1 MKYCSKCMNPI
12 EETDVECPFC
22 GTALNAEIPSHH
34 LAPGTILNNKFM
46 VGAALGEGGFGITY
60 IGRDTKLDMKVAI
73 KEYYPNGYVNRS
85 NTISPAVNSSTS
97 GERKDFF
104 DTGRERFLREAQILA
119 KFSGSTG
126 IVDVRDFFE
135 ENNTAYIVMEY
146 LDGQTLKE
154 YLKNKGTLTPE
165 QTIRLLMPVM
175 ESLKKVHTQGLIHRD
190 ISPDNIMLVDGHVK
204 LLDFGAARNVSA
216 TANKS
221 LSVMLKPGYAPEEQ
235 YRSKGN
241 QGPWTDV
248 YALCATMYKCIT
260 GITPDDST
268 QRVFSDE
275 LKTPSA
281 LGVNI
286 DPVIEEALLKGLNV
300 MQTDRYQNIDE
311 LLNGLKGI
319 NMVVDDD
326 SKTVYGG
333 VPAIEDEKPTEY
345 RVHGSEDNHF
355 SYNRDVTLSEPH
367 KEPTEGKQKKSELI
381 KHKESERAEKIEK
394 PISNT
399 PINGGTPSNAPI
411 KRSRKDK
418 KKKKRLGIILL
429 PTVLI
434 IVAIVGISTIF
445 GVLNS
450 VTIGGKK
457 VSKNDT
463 CIVLADVTVTVDDM
477 KAIISM
483 GKLESILFSNCVIDN
498 STIKYLSDIPAPITQ
513 LTIRECSGFDDYS
526 SISDIKYLRYLYIE
540 GCNLTNEQ
548 LKGIEFENIEY
559 LQKVD
564 LSENTELSD
573 LTPLSSVK
581 LLSEIAVDKT
591 SVRDFSALKECE
603 ALQCVSAK
611 DCGITDIS
619 SITNKAIS
627 HLYLNNN
634 EISDISS
641 FANFEILSTLE
652 ISNNKIS
659 DISALADHKL
669 LTTLYLDGN
678 QIYSISDLDSTPSLT
693 WLQISD
699 NHISSLLPLT
709 NAEKLGYLYVNRNK
723 LTNLDGL
730 ENALQLKVLQAT
742 DNNIENING
751 IKNCTILEEFNI
763 NSNKV
768 SDISLLGKSV
778 ASLEKV
784 FFNGNNVTDISCLTN
799 TGKLEYLS
807 FDNNKVDTLD
817 SLENSTALLAISA
830 EYNEIESMAG
840 LANSTKLKYIYL
852 SHNKIIDMAPIA
864 NLAPRAENDFAVIDL
879 SSNQIKE
886 FKVNADKK
894 YTYLAVYNNPIKS
907 FSKVTEIDGTYFL
920 FSYVDGMDLT
930 GFKDAFNY
938 YNIIDCPTDK
948 QVSVENAIYD
958 CEYISVTSG
967 VTFSTVEEADKQT
980 RDAKNAVLLGSTTPE
995 EESAE

>member
-22 GTALNAEIPSHH
+22 GSVINAEIPSHH
-34 LAPGTILNNKFM
+34 LAPGTILNNKFL

-85 NTISPAVNSSTS
+85 NTISPAVNISPS
-97 GERKDFF
+97 GERKEFF

-146 LDGQTLKE
+146 LDGQTLKD
-154 YLKNKGTLTPE
+154 YLKDKGTLTPE

-175 ESLKKVHTQGLIHRD
+175 ESLKKIHTQGLIHRD

-216 TANKS
+216 AANKS
-221 LSVMLKPGYAPEEQ
+221 LSVTLKPGYAPEEQ
-235 YRSKGN
+235 YRSKGD

-281 LGVNI
+281 LGINI

-300 MQTDRYQNIDE
+300 MQKDRYQNIDE

-319 NMVVDDD
+319 NTVGDDD
-326 SKTVYGG
+326 SKTIYGG
-333 VPAIEDEKPTEY
+333 VPAVEDDKPTEY
-345 RVHGSEDNHF
+345 RAPGSEDKTF
-355 SYNRDVTLSEPH
+355 SGNRDVTHSEPK
-367 KEPTEGKQKKSELI
+367 KEPTEDKQKEPERVEY
-381 KHKESERAEKIEK
+381 KESERAEKIEK

-399 PINGGTPSNAPI
+399 PVNGDNSSNDPI
-411 KRSRKDK
+411 KKPRKEK
-418 KKKKRLGIILL
+418 KKKKRLVIILL
-429 PTVLI
+429 SAVLV

-445 GVLNS
+445 GALNS
-450 VTIGGKK
+450 VTIGGEK

-463 CIVLADVTVTVDDM
+463 RVVVDNVTVTVDDM

-498 STIKYLSDIPAPITQ
+498 STIKYLSDISAPITK
-513 LTIRECSGFDDYS
+513 LDIRDCSGFDDYS
-526 SISDIKYLRYLYIE
+526 SISDLKYLRYLYITE
-540 GCNLTNEQ
+540 CNLTNEQ
-548 LKGIEFENIEY
+548 LKGIKFENKEY
-559 LQKVD
+559 LQEVD
-564 LSENTELSD
+564 LSENAELSD

-581 LLSEIAVDKT
+581 LLNKITVDKT

-603 ALQCVSAK
+603 ILQYVSAQ
-611 DCGITDIS
+611 DCGIIDVS
-619 SITNKAIS
+619 SLTNKAIS

-641 FANFEILSTLE
+641 FANFEAIRTLE

-659 DISALADHKL
+659 DISALADHKF

-678 QIYSISDLDSTPSLT
+678 QINSISALDSTPSLT

-699 NHISSLLPLT
+699 NQIPSLAPLS
-709 NAEKLGYLYVNRNK
+709 NAEQLGYLYVNRNK

-730 ENALQLKVLQAT
+730 ENALKLKVLQAT
-742 DNNIENING
+742 ENEIENING
-751 IKNCTILEEFNI
+751 IANCTILEEFNI
-763 NSNKV
+763 NANKV
-768 SDISLLGKSV
+768 SDISLLKKSAATLV
-778 ASLEKV
+778 RV
-784 FFNGNNVTDISCLTN
+784 FFNGNSVSDISCFEDAS
-799 TGKLEYLS
+799 KLEYLS
-807 FDNNKVDTLD
+807 FDYNKVTTLD
-817 SLENSTALLAISA
+817 SLSKSTALVAISA
-830 EYNEIESMAG
+830 EYNEITSMEG
-840 LANSTKLKYIYL
+840 LVNSTKLKYIYL
-852 SHNKIIDMAPIA
+852 PHNNIESMTPVA

-879 SSNQIKE
+879 SSNNISELSLTSNKE
-886 FKVNADKK
+886 
-894 YTYLAVYNNPIKS
+894 YSYLAVYNNPITS
-907 FSKVTEIDGTYFL
+907 FAKVAEVKGRYFL

-930 GFKDAFNY
+930 GFDKAFNY
-938 YNIIDCPTDK
+938 YNVIDCPKDK
-948 QVSVENAIYD
+948 QVTVEGSIKD
-958 CEYISVTSG
+958 IDVISITSG
-967 VTFSTVEEADKQT
+967 VTFSTVEEADQQT
-980 RDAKNAVLLGSTTPE
+980 RDAKNTILLGSTAPK

>member
-22 GTALNAEIPSHH
+22 GASRNAEIPSHH

-85 NTISPAVNSSTS
+85 NTISPVVNSSTS

-104 DTGRERFLREAQILA
+104 DAGRDRFLREAQILA

-235 YRSKGN
+235 YRSKGD

-275 LKTPSA
+275 LKNPSA
-281 LGVNI
+281 LGISI
-286 DPVIEEALLKGLNV
+286 DPVIEKAILKGLSV
-300 MQTDRYQNIDE
+300 MQKDRYQNIDE
-311 LLNGLKGI
+311 LLNGFKGI
-319 NMVVDDD
+319 NTSDNDD
-326 SKTVYGG
+326 SKTIYGG
-333 VPAIEDEKPTEY
+333 AQPVEDDKPTEY
-345 RVHGSEDNHF
+345 RAPESEGKTIAG
-355 SYNRDVTLSEPH
+355 NRDVTAPEPKREPV
-367 KEPTEGKQKKSELI
+367 KEPK
-381 KHKESERAEKIEK
+381 KIEK
-394 PISNT
+394 KDPVKIEKKETPISNT
-399 PINGGTPSNAPI
+399 PANGSSTDANTKP
-411 KRSRKDK
+411 KKDK
-418 KKKKRLGIILL
+418 KKKKRLGIILMSA
-429 PTVLI
+429 VLG
-434 IVAIVGISTIF
+434 IVAIIAISTIF
-445 GVLNS
+445 GALNS
-450 VTIGGKK
+450 TTIGGEK
-457 VSKNDT
+457 VNKSDT
-463 CIVLADVTVTVDDM
+463 RVQLYDVTVTVDDM
-477 KAIISM
+477 KSIIAM
-483 GKLESILFSNCVIDN
+483 GKLEQLSIHNCVIDN
-498 STIKYLSDIPAPITQ
+498 STIKYLSDISAP
-513 LTIRECSGFDDYS
+513 LTSLYIHECTGFDDYS
-526 SISDIKYLRYLYIE
+526 SISDLKYLQYLSIT

-548 LKGIEFENIEY
+548 LKGINFENKEY
-559 LQKVD
+559 LHDIDVSENPD
-564 LSENTELSD
+564 LSDLSPLGSLKVLSD
-573 LTPLSSVK
+573 LT
-581 LLSEIAVDKT
+581 VDKT
-591 SVRDFSALKECE
+591 AVRDFSALKDCE
-603 ALQCVSAK
+603 VLRVVSAQN
-611 DCGITDIS
+611 CGITDIS
-619 SITNKAIS
+619 TLSNKAIGY
-627 HLYLNNN
+627 LYLNNN
-634 EISDISS
+634 EIADISS
-641 FANFEILSTLE
+641 FVNFEGLSTLE
-652 ISNNKIS
+652 IVNNKIT
-659 DISALADHKL
+659 DISSLADHKVL
-669 LTTLYLDGN
+669 STLHLDGN
-678 QIYSISDLDSTPSLT
+678 QITDISALGSTPYLS

-699 NHISSLLPLT
+699 NQITSLQPLT
-709 NAEKLGYLYVNRNK
+709 NASRLGYLYANRNK

-730 ENALQLKVLQAT
+730 ENALNLKILQAT
-742 DNNIENING
+742 ENQIENING
-751 IKNCTILEEFNI
+751 ITNCTILEQFNI

-768 SDISLLGKSV
+768 SDISLLGKS
-778 ASLEKV
+778 AATLERV
-784 FFNGNNVTDISCLTN
+784 FFNGNNVSDISCLAN
-799 TGKLEYLS
+799 TSKLEYLS
-807 FDNNKVDTLD
+807 FDYNKVTNLD
-817 SLENSTALLAISA
+817 SLKNSTELLAISA

-852 SHNKIIDMAPIA
+852 PHNKINDMTPVSK
-864 NLAPRAENDFAVIDL
+864 LAPRAENDFAVIDL
-879 SSNQIKE
+879 SSNNIPELKLTS
-886 FKVNADKK
+886 DKK

-907 FSKVTEIDGTYFL
+907 FSSVANVDGSYFL

-930 GFKDAFNY
+930 GFDEAFGV
-938 YNIIDCPTDK
+938 YNVIDCPKDK
-948 QVSVENAIYD
+948 QVSVRNSILKEDVVY
-958 CEYISVTSG
+958 VTRD
-967 VTFSTVEEADKQT
+967 VLFSTVEEADEQT
-980 RDAKNAVLLGSTTPE
+980 RNAKNSILLGSTAPE
-995 EESAE
+995 KESAE

>member
-235 YRSKGN
+235 YRSKGD

-281 LGVNI
+281 LGISI
-286 DPVIEEALLKGLNV
+286 DPVIEKALLKGLNV
-300 MQTDRYQNIDE
+300 MQKDRYQSIDE
-311 LLNGLKGI
+311 LLNGFKGI
-319 NMVVDDD
+319 NSITDDD

-333 VPAIEDEKPTEY
+333 ALPVEDDKPTEY
-345 RVHGSEDNHF
+345 RAQGANDRTIAG
-355 SYNRDVTLSEPH
+355 NRDVTTSDPKKVSPKEPEKVEH
-367 KEPTEGKQKKSELI
+367 KEPKKVE
-381 KHKESERAEKIEK
+381 KKET

-399 PINGGTPSNAPI
+399 PINGGSTSSDPI
-411 KRSRKDK
+411 KKPKRDRKKHK
-418 KKKKRLGIILL
+418 KLGIILMSA
-429 PTVLI
+429 VLVV
-434 IVAIVGISTIF
+434 VAIIGISTIF
-445 GVLNS
+445 NALNS
-450 VTIGGKK
+450 ATIGGEK

-463 CIVLADVTVTVDDM
+463 RVQLYDVTVTVDDM
-477 KAIISM
+477 KTIISM
-483 GKLESILFSNCVIDN
+483 GKLEQLSIHNCVIDN
-498 STIKYLSDIPAPITQ
+498 STIKYLSDISAP
-513 LTIRECSGFDDYS
+513 LTSLYIHNCTGFDDYS
-526 SISDIKYLRYLYIE
+526 SISELKYLQYLSIT

-548 LKGIEFENIEY
+548 LKAINFENKEY
-559 LQKVD
+559 LQNVD

-573 LTPLSSVK
+573 ISPLGTLKALSDLT
-581 LLSEIAVDKT
+581 VDKT
-591 SVRDFSALKECE
+591 AVRDFSALKDCE
-603 ALQCVSAK
+603 ILRIVSAQN
-611 DCGITDIS
+611 CGITDIS
-619 SITNKAIS
+619 TLTNKAIGY
-627 HLYLNNN
+627 LYLNNN
-634 EISDISS
+634 DISDISS
-641 FANFEILSTLE
+641 FEIFEALSTLE
-652 ISNNKIS
+652 IINNKIT
-659 DISALADHKL
+659 DISALADHKVL
-669 LTTLYLDGN
+669 STLHLDGN
-678 QIYSISDLDSTPSLT
+678 QITDISALGSTPYLS

-699 NHISSLLPLT
+699 NQITSLQPLS
-709 NAEKLGYLYVNRNK
+709 NASKLGYLYANRNK

-730 ENALQLKVLQAT
+730 ENALNLKILQAT
-742 DNNIENING
+742 ENQIENING
-751 IKNCTILEEFNI
+751 ITNCTILEQFNI

-768 SDISLLGKSV
+768 SDISLLGKS
-778 ASLEKV
+778 AATLERV
-784 FFNGNNVTDISCLTN
+784 FFNGNNVSDISCLAN
-799 TGKLEYLS
+799 TSKLEYLS
-807 FDNNKVDTLD
+807 FDYNKVTTLD
-817 SLENSTALLAISA
+817 SLKNSTALLAISA

-852 SHNKIIDMAPIA
+852 PHNKINDMTPVA
-864 NLAPRAENDFAVIDL
+864 NLAPRAENDFAVIDI
-879 SSNQIKE
+879 SSNNISELKLTS
-886 FKVNADKK
+886 DKK

-907 FSKVTEIDGTYFL
+907 FTPVASADGSYFL

-930 GFKDAFNY
+930 GFDEAFGV
-938 YNIIDCPTDK
+938 YNVIDCPKDK
-948 QVSVENAIYD
+948 QVSVRNSILMKDVVY
-958 CEYISVTSG
+958 VTRD
-967 VTFSTVEEADKQT
+967 VLFSTVEEADEQT
-980 RDAKNAVLLGSTTPE
+980 RNAKNSILLGSTAPE

>member
-22 GTALNAEIPSHH
+22 GTTLNADVPSHH

-104 DTGRERFLREAQILA
+104 DTGRDRFLREAQILA

-235 YRSKGN
+235 YRSKGD

-281 LGVNI
+281 LGISI
-286 DPVIEEALLKGLNV
+286 DPVIEKALLKGLNV
-300 MQTDRYQNIDE
+300 MQKDRYQSIDE
-311 LLNGLKGI
+311 LLNGFKGI
-319 NMVVDDD
+319 NTVVDDD

-333 VPAIEDEKPTEY
+333 AQPVEDDKPTEY
-345 RVHGSEDNHF
+345 RTTDSE
-355 SYNRDVTLSEPH
+355 SKTAVGNRDVTTSEPKKKPV
-367 KEPTEGKQKKSELI
+367 KEPV
-381 KHKESERAEKIEK
+381 KIEK
-394 PISNT
+394 KEPIKVEKKETPISNT
-399 PINGGTPSNAPI
+399 PASGSTSDANKQP
-411 KRSRKDK
+411 KKDK
-418 KKKKRLGIILL
+418 KKKKRLGMILMSA
-429 PTVLI
+429 VLVV
-434 IVAIVGISTIF
+434 VAIIAISTIF
-445 GVLNS
+445 GALNS
-450 VTIGGKK
+450 TTIGGEK
-457 VSKNDT
+457 VDKNET
-463 CIVLADVTVTVDDM
+463 RVSLYDVTVTVDDM
-477 KAIISM
+477 KSIISM
-483 GKLESILFSNCVIDN
+483 GKLEKISFSNCVIDN
-498 STIKYLSDIPAPITQ
+498 STIKYLSDISAPVTQ
-513 LTIRECSGFDDYS
+513 LVLRECSGFDDYS
-526 SISDIKYLRYLYIE
+526 SISDLKYLQYLYIT

-548 LKGIEFENIEY
+548 LASIKFDNKEY
-559 LQKVD
+559 LNFVD
-564 LSENTELSD
+564 LSENESLSD
-573 LTPLSSVK
+573 LSPLSSVK
-581 LLSEIAVDKT
+581 LLGELVVDNT
-591 SVRDFSALKECE
+591 AVRDFSVLKDCE
-603 ALQCVSAK
+603 VLHNVSAK
-611 DCGITDIS
+611 KCGITDIS
-619 SITNKAIS
+619 TLTNKAIS
-627 HLYLNNN
+627 YLYLDDN

-641 FANFEILSTLE
+641 FANFEALRHLE
-652 ISNNKIS
+652 ICNNKIT
-659 DISALADHKL
+659 DISALEDRKL
-669 LTTLYLDGN
+669 LSTLYLDGN
-678 QIYSISDLDSTPSLT
+678 QITDISALATTPSLS

-699 NHISSLLPLT
+699 NQISSLAPLS
-709 NAEKLGYLYVNRNK
+709 NAEQLGYLYVNRNK
-723 LTNLDGL
+723 LTSLDGL
-730 ENALQLKVLQAT
+730 ENALKLKILQAT
-742 DNNIENING
+742 ENQIENING
-751 IKNCTILEEFNI
+751 IINCTILEQFNI
-763 NSNKV
+763 NANKV
-768 SDISLLGKSV
+768 SDISLLGKSNATLV
-778 ASLEKV
+778 KV
-784 FFNGNNVTDISCLTN
+784 FFNNNNVSDISCLAN
-799 TGKLEYLS
+799 TSKLEYLS
-807 FDNNKVDTLD
+807 FDYNKVTTLD
-817 SLENSTALLAISA
+817 SLKNSTALLAISA

-852 SHNKIIDMAPIA
+852 PHNKINDMTPVA
-864 NLAPRAENDFAVIDL
+864 NLAPRAENDFAAIDL
-879 SSNQIKE
+879 SSNQITE
-886 FKVNADKK
+886 LKVTADKK

-907 FSKVTEIDGTYFL
+907 FSKVSEIDGTYFL
-920 FSYVDGMDLT
+920 FSYVDGMDFT

-938 YNIIDCPTDK
+938 YNIVDCPKDK
-948 QVSVENAIYD
+948 QVTVENAID
-958 CEYISVTSG
+958 DSEYISITSG
-967 VTFSTVEEADKQT
+967 ITFSTVEDADKQT
-980 RDAKNAVLLGSTTPE
+980 RDAKNSVLLGSTAPE
-995 EESAE
+995 ETEE

>member
-104 DTGRERFLREAQILA
+104 DAGRERFLREAQILA

-146 LDGQTLKE
+146 LDGQTLKD

-235 YRSKGN
+235 YRSKGD

-260 GITPDDST
+260 GVTPDDST

-281 LGVNI
+281 LGISI
-286 DPVIEEALLKGLNV
+286 DPVIEQALLKGLNV
-300 MQTDRYQNIDE
+300 MQKDRYQNIDE
-311 LLNGLKGI
+311 LLNGFKGI
-319 NMVVDDD
+319 NTVADDD

-333 VPAIEDEKPTEY
+333 VPVVEEDKPTEY
-345 RVHGSEDNHF
+345 RAPGSE
-355 SYNRDVTLSEPH
+355 SKTVSGNRDVTASEPK
-367 KEPTEGKQKKSELI
+367 KEPAKEPVKVEGKEPERVEKK
-381 KHKESERAEKIEK
+381 A
-394 PISNT
+394 PQISNT
-399 PINGGTPSNAPI
+399 PVSGSSASNDPI
-411 KRSRKDK
+411 KKTKKDK
-418 KKKKRLGIILL
+418 KKNKKIGIILMSA
-429 PTVLI
+429 VLV
-434 IVAIVGISTIF
+434 IVAIIGISTIF
-445 GVLNS
+445 GALNS
-450 VTIGGKK
+450 ATIGGEK
-457 VSKNDT
+457 VDKNDT
-463 CIVLADVTVTVDDM
+463 RVSLYDVTVTVDDM
-477 KAIISM
+477 KSIISM
-483 GKLESILFSNCVIDN
+483 GKLEQLRFSNCVIDN
-498 STIKYLSDIPAPITQ
+498 STIKYLSDISAPITS
-513 LTIRECSGFDDYS
+513 LSIRECTGFDDYS
-526 SISDIKYLRYLYIE
+526 SISDLKYLQELYIT

-548 LKGIEFENIEY
+548 LASIKFDNKEY
-559 LQKVD
+559 LNFVD
-564 LSENTELSD
+564 LSENESLSD
-573 LTPLSSVK
+573 LSPLSSVK
-581 LLSEIAVDKT
+581 LLGQLVVDKT
-591 SVRDFSALKECE
+591 SVRDFSALKDCE
-603 ALQCVSAK
+603 VLHNVSAK
-611 DCGITDIS
+611 ECGITDIS
-619 SITNKAIS
+619 TLTNKAIS
-627 HLYLNNN
+627 YLYLDDN

-641 FANFEILSTLE
+641 FANFEALRNLEICNNKITDISALTDRKLLSTLHLDGNQ
-652 ISNNKIS
+652 IT
-659 DISALADHKL
+659 DISALA
-669 LTTLYLDGN
+669 T
-678 QIYSISDLDSTPSLT
+678 TPSLS

-699 NHISSLLPLT
+699 NQISSLAPLS
-709 NAEKLGYLYVNRNK
+709 NVEQLGYLYVNRNK
-723 LTNLDGL
+723 LTSLDGL
-730 ENALQLKVLQAT
+730 ENALKLKVLQAT
-742 DNNIENING
+742 ENQIENING
-751 IKNCTILEEFNI
+751 ITNCTILEQFNI
-763 NSNKV
+763 NANKV
-768 SDISLLGKSV
+768 SDISLLEKS
-778 ASLEKV
+778 AATLERV
-784 FFNGNNVTDISCLTN
+784 FFNGNNVSDISCLAN
-799 TGKLEYLS
+799 TDKLEYLS
-807 FDNNKVDTLD
+807 FDYNKVTTLD
-817 SLENSTALLAISA
+817 SLKNSTALLAISA

-852 SHNKIIDMAPIA
+852 PHNKIDDMTPVA

-879 SSNQIKE
+879 SSNNISELKLTS
-886 FKVNADKK
+886 DKK

-907 FSKVTEIDGTYFL
+907 FSPVANADGSYFL

-930 GFKDAFNY
+930 GFDEAFGV
-938 YNIIDCPTDK
+938 YNVIDCPKDK
-948 QVSVENAIYD
+948 QVSVRNSILMEDVVY
-958 CEYISVTSG
+958 VTRD
-967 VTFSTVEEADKQT
+967 VMFSTVEEADEQT
-980 RDAKNAVLLGSTTPE
+980 RNAKNSILLGSTAPE
-995 EESAE
+995 KTEE

>member
-22 GTALNAEIPSHH
+22 GASRNAEIPSHH

-85 NTISPAVNSSTS
+85 NTISPVVNSSTS

-104 DTGRERFLREAQILA
+104 DAGRDRFLREAQILA

-235 YRSKGN
+235 YRSKGD

-275 LKTPSA
+275 LKNPSA
-281 LGVNI
+281 LGISI
-286 DPVIEEALLKGLNV
+286 DPVIEKAILKGLSV
-300 MQTDRYQNIDE
+300 MQKDRYQNIDE
-311 LLNGLKGI
+311 LLNGFKGI
-319 NMVVDDD
+319 NTSDNDD
-326 SKTVYGG
+326 SKTIYGG
-333 VPAIEDEKPTEY
+333 AQPVEDDKPTEY
-345 RVHGSEDNHF
+345 RAPESEGKTIAG
-355 SYNRDVTLSEPH
+355 NRDVTATEPKREPV
-367 KEPTEGKQKKSELI
+367 KEPK
-381 KHKESERAEKIEK
+381 KIEK
-394 PISNT
+394 KDPVKIEKKETPISNT
-399 PINGGTPSNAPI
+399 PANGSSTDANTKP
-411 KRSRKDK
+411 KKDK
-418 KKKKRLGIILL
+418 KKKKRLGIILMSA
-429 PTVLI
+429 VLG
-434 IVAIVGISTIF
+434 IVAIIAISTIF
-445 GVLNS
+445 GALNS
-450 VTIGGKK
+450 TTIGGEK
-457 VSKNDT
+457 VNKSDT
-463 CIVLADVTVTVDDM
+463 RVQLYDVTVTVDDM
-477 KAIISM
+477 KSIIAM
-483 GKLESILFSNCVIDN
+483 GKLEQLSIHNCVIDN
-498 STIKYLSDIPAPITQ
+498 STIKYLSDISAP
-513 LTIRECSGFDDYS
+513 LTSLYIHECTGFDDYS
-526 SISDIKYLRYLYIE
+526 SISDLKYLQYLSIT

-548 LKGIEFENIEY
+548 LKGINFENKEY
-559 LQKVD
+559 LHDIDVSENPD
-564 LSENTELSD
+564 LSDLSPLGSLKVLSD
-573 LTPLSSVK
+573 LT
-581 LLSEIAVDKT
+581 VDKT
-591 SVRDFSALKECE
+591 AVRDFSALKDCE
-603 ALQCVSAK
+603 VLRVVSAQN
-611 DCGITDIS
+611 CGITDIS
-619 SITNKAIS
+619 TLSNKAIGY
-627 HLYLNNN
+627 LYLNNN
-634 EISDISS
+634 EIADISS
-641 FANFEILSTLE
+641 FVNFEGLSTLE
-652 ISNNKIS
+652 IVNNKIT
-659 DISALADHKL
+659 DISSLADHKVL
-669 LTTLYLDGN
+669 STLHLDGN
-678 QIYSISDLDSTPSLT
+678 QITDISALGSTPYLS

-699 NHISSLLPLT
+699 NQITSLQPLT
-709 NAEKLGYLYVNRNK
+709 NASRLGYLYANRNK

-730 ENALQLKVLQAT
+730 ENALNLKILQAT
-742 DNNIENING
+742 ENQIENING
-751 IKNCTILEEFNI
+751 ITNCTILEQFNI

-768 SDISLLGKSV
+768 SDISLLGKS
-778 ASLEKV
+778 AATLERV
-784 FFNGNNVTDISCLTN
+784 FFNGNNVSDISCLAN
-799 TGKLEYLS
+799 TSKLEYLS
-807 FDNNKVDTLD
+807 FDYNKVTNLD
-817 SLENSTALLAISA
+817 SLKNSTELLAISA

-852 SHNKIIDMAPIA
+852 PHNKINDMTPVSK
-864 NLAPRAENDFAVIDL
+864 LAPRAENDFAVIDL
-879 SSNQIKE
+879 SSNNIPELKLTS
-886 FKVNADKK
+886 DKK

-907 FSKVTEIDGTYFL
+907 FSSVANVDGSYFL

-930 GFKDAFNY
+930 GFDEAFGV
-938 YNIIDCPTDK
+938 YNVIDCPKDK
-948 QVSVENAIYD
+948 QVSVRNSILKEDVVY
-958 CEYISVTSG
+958 VTRD
-967 VTFSTVEEADKQT
+967 VLFSTVEEADEQT
-980 RDAKNAVLLGSTTPE
+980 RNAKNSILLGSTAPE
-995 EESAE
+995 KESAE